1 MAANKR
7 CLVIDDSDVVR
18 RVAKQILTSM
28 DFEVSEAENGEQ
40 ALDACRAAMPD
51 AIIVDWQM
59 PVISGLEFISLLRNQ
74 PDGEKPVIVYCTTE
88 NDPQDIARALR
99 EFQATR
105 TLQGVMYVHRAQ
117 PNHPAETACP
127 PW

>member
-88 NDPQDIARALR
+88 NDPQDIARALSAGADDYMMKPFDR
-99 EFQATR
+99 KM
-105 TLQGVMYVHRAQ
+105 LRAKLVDRAA
-117 PNHPAETACP
+117 NV
-127 PW
+127 